1 MLGQGS
7 EAEEGHGT
15 RENGSTEA
23 ERGREGERE
32 RGREG
37 VREREIMIYL
47 QCLWKTVTRFW
58 SVFFFLFYSMP
69 YNLWRETC
77 G

>member
-1 MLGQGS
+1 VLGQGS

-23 ERGREGERE
+23 EREREGERE

-37 VREREIMIYL
+37 ERERG
-47 QCLWKTVTRFW
+47 
-58 SVFFFLFYSMP
+58 S
-69 YNLWRETC
+69 
-77 G
+77 